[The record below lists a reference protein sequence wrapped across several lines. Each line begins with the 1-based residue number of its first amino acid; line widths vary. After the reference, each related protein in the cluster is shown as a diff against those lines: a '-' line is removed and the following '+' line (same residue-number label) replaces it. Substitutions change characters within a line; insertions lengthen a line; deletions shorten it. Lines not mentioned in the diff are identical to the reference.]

1 MARPIKRR
9 RTVRRRPSQQYG
21 RKLGVVF
28 TFLLIATSI
37 IGVYRFREGILYYLG
52 FKTDK
57 YAYENGPDDRKLTDI
72 RIYEVLHQ
80 HDQNALGFDVS
91 EYQGTIDWEQ
101 TYHIDEAFELSFVF
115 IRATAGSN
123 KKDARFTK
131 NWNGA
136 KARQLICGAYHYYRP
151 NENSL
156 DQAHNFIQQVRL
168 QKGDLPPVL
177 DIERLP
183 KSQSIARLKV
193 GLRRW
198 LEVVEAHY
206 KVKPIIYSGERYYS
220 DFLRKEFSDYPLWI
234 ANYNFW
240 RSTLASDWEFWQFTE
255 KAKIAGIEGK
265 VDLNIFKGDK
275 NELIELGMRY

>member
-1 MARPIKRR
+1 MAQRIKRR
-9 RTVRRRPSQQYG
+9 RTVRSRPSTLFG
-21 RKLGVVF
+21 KKSSIFF
-28 TFLLIATSI
+28 TVLLMASI
-37 IGVYRFREGILYYLG
+37 FIGFFRFREGVLYYLG

-57 YAYENGPDDRKLTDI
+57 YATESATDERKLTDI
-72 RIYEVLHQ
+72 RIYEVLYQ
-80 HDQNALGFDVS
+80 HDQHALGFDVS
-91 EYQGTIDWEQ
+91 EYQGNIDWEQ

-123 KKDARFTK
+123 KKDARFNS
-131 NWNGA
+131 NWRDA

-151 NENSL
+151 NENSV
-156 DQAHNFIQQVRL
+156 DQARNFIQQVRL

-177 DIERLP
+177 DIEKLP
-183 KSQSIARLKV
+183 KSQSVARLKK

-198 LEVVEAHY
+198 LEIIEAHY
-206 KVKPIIYSGERYYS
+206 NVKPIIYSGERYYA

-240 RSTLASDWEFWQFTE
+240 RNTLASDWEFWQFTE
-255 KAKIAGIEGK
+255 KAKIAGIAGN

-275 NELIELGMRY
+275 NELMELGIQ

>member
-1 MARPIKRR
+1 MAQRIKRR
-9 RTVRRRPSQQYG
+9 RTVRSRPSTLFG
-21 RKLGVVF
+21 KKSSIVF
-28 TFLLIATSI
+28 TVLLIASI
-37 IGVYRFREGILYYLG
+37 FIGFFRFREGVLYYLG

-57 YAYENGPDDRKLTDI
+57 YATESATDERKLTDI
-72 RIYEVLHQ
+72 RIYEVLYQ
-80 HDQNALGFDVS
+80 HDQHALGFDVS
-91 EYQGTIDWEQ
+91 EYQGNIDWEQ

-123 KKDARFTK
+123 KKDARFNS
-131 NWNGA
+131 NWKGA

-151 NENSL
+151 NENSV
-156 DQAHNFIQQVRL
+156 DQARNFIQQVRL

-177 DIERLP
+177 DIEKLP
-183 KSQSIARLKV
+183 KSQSVARLKK

-198 LEVVEAHY
+198 LELIEAHY
-206 KVKPIIYSGERYYS
+206 NVKPIIYSGERYYA

-240 RSTLASDWEFWQFTE
+240 RNTLASDWEFWQFTE
-255 KAKIAGIEGK
+255 KAKIAGIAGN

-275 NELIELGMRY
+275 NELMDLGIQ

>member
-1 MARPIKRR
+1 
-9 RTVRRRPSQQYG
+9 
-21 RKLGVVF
+21 
-28 TFLLIATSI
+28 
-37 IGVYRFREGILYYLG
+37 LYYLG

-57 YAYENGPDDRKLTDI
+57 YTSETTSDERKLTDI
-72 RIYEVLHQ
+72 RIYEVLYK
-80 HDQNALGFDVS
+80 HDQNAIGFDVS
-91 EYQGTIDWEQ
+91 EYQGNIDWEQ
-101 TYHIDEAFELSFVF
+101 TYHVDEAFELSFVF

-123 KKDARFTK
+123 KKDARFTE

-136 KARQLICGAYHYYRP
+136 KARQLVCGAYHYYRP

-156 DQAHNFIQQVRL
+156 AQAQNFIKQVRL

-177 DIERLP
+177 DIEKLP
-183 KSQSIARLKV
+183 KSQSIARLKI

-206 KVKPIIYSGERYYS
+206 KVKPIIYSGERYYT

-240 RSTLASDWEFWQFTE
+240 RNTLASDWEFWQFTE
-255 KAKIAGIEGK
+255 KAKIAGIAGN

-275 NELIELGMRY
+275 NELLALGMRY

>member
-1 MARPIKRR
+1 MAQRIKRR
-9 RTVRRRPSQQYG
+9 RTVRSRPSTLFG
-21 RKLGVVF
+21 KKSSIVF
-28 TFLLIATSI
+28 TVLLMASI
-37 IGVYRFREGILYYLG
+37 FIGFFRFREGVLYYLG

-57 YAYENGPDDRKLTDI
+57 YATVSATDERKLTDI
-72 RIYEVLHQ
+72 RIYEVLYQ
-80 HDQNALGFDVS
+80 HDQHALGFDVS
-91 EYQGTIDWEQ
+91 EYQGNIDWEQ

-123 KKDARFTK
+123 KKDARFNS
-131 NWNGA
+131 NWRDA

-151 NENSL
+151 NENSV
-156 DQAHNFIQQVRL
+156 DQARNFIQQVRL

-177 DIERLP
+177 DIEKLP
-183 KSQSIARLKV
+183 KSQSVARLKK

-198 LEVVEAHY
+198 LELIEAHY
-206 KVKPIIYSGERYYS
+206 NVKPIIYSGERYYA

-240 RSTLASDWEFWQFTE
+240 RNTLASDWEFWQFTE
-255 KAKIAGIEGK
+255 KAKIAGIPGN

-275 NELIELGMRY
+275 NELMELGIQ

>member
-1 MARPIKRR
+1 MAQRIKRR
-9 RTVRRRPSQQYG
+9 RTVRSRPSTLFG
-21 RKLGVVF
+21 KKSSIVF
-28 TFLLIATSI
+28 TVLLMASI
-37 IGVYRFREGILYYLG
+37 FIGFFRFREGVLYYLG

-57 YAYENGPDDRKLTDI
+57 YAAESATDERKLTDI
-72 RIYEVLHQ
+72 RIYEVLYQ
-80 HDQNALGFDVS
+80 HDQHALGFDVS
-91 EYQGTIDWEQ
+91 EYQGNIDWEQ

-123 KKDARFTK
+123 KKDARFNS
-131 NWNGA
+131 NWRDA

-151 NENSL
+151 NENSV
-156 DQAHNFIQQVRL
+156 DQARNFIQQVRL

-177 DIERLP
+177 DIEKLP
-183 KSQSIARLKV
+183 KSQSVARLKK

-198 LEVVEAHY
+198 LELIEAHY
-206 KVKPIIYSGERYYS
+206 NVKPIIYSGERYYA

-240 RSTLASDWEFWQFTE
+240 RNTLASDWEFWQFTE
-255 KAKIAGIEGK
+255 KAKIAGIAGN

-275 NELIELGMRY
+275 NELMELGIQ

>member
-1 MARPIKRR
+1 MAQRIKRR
-9 RTVRRRPSQQYG
+9 RTVRSRPSTLFG
-21 RKLGVVF
+21 KKSSIVF
-28 TFLLIATSI
+28 TVLLMASI
-37 IGVYRFREGILYYLG
+37 FIGFFRFREGVLYYLG

-57 YAYENGPDDRKLTDI
+57 YATESATDERKLTDI
-72 RIYEVLHQ
+72 RIYEVLYQ
-80 HDQNALGFDVS
+80 HDQHALGFDVS
-91 EYQGTIDWEQ
+91 EYQGNIDWEQ

-123 KKDARFTK
+123 KKDARFNS
-131 NWNGA
+131 NWRDA

-151 NENSL
+151 NENSV
-156 DQAHNFIQQVRL
+156 DQARNFIQQVRL

-177 DIERLP
+177 DIEKLP
-183 KSQSIARLKV
+183 KSQSVARLKK

-198 LEVVEAHY
+198 LEIIEAHY
-206 KVKPIIYSGERYYS
+206 NVKPIIYSGERYYA

-240 RSTLASDWEFWQFTE
+240 RNTLASDWEFWQFTE
-255 KAKIAGIEGK
+255 KAKIAGIAGN

-275 NELIELGMRY
+275 NELMELGIQ